1 MATFVEQLADH
12 IKKNLKKG
20 YTIYALE
27 VSLINQGYTRISIEK
42 AFELANKKLA
52 EELPLM
58 REKPEISYRV
68 EPVIQEKKN
77 FFKRFLDWLF
87 GD

>member
-1 MATFVEQLADH
+1 MATFIEQLADH

-20 YTIYALE
+20 YTTDS
-27 VSLINQGYTRISIEK
+27 VKFSLISQGYTRISIEK

-58 REKPEISYRV
+58 KEKPEINYKV
-68 EPVIQEKKN
+68 EPVIQEKN
-77 FFKRFLDWLF
+77 SFFRRIFGWLF
-87 GD
+87 GE